1 MNQWYHVA
9 AVKNGGTIRVFING
23 TAGSDHT
30 VHSSGI
36 NNGNG
41 TFSIGGDVATSSG
54 GGFANGHISNVK
66 VTKGQALYW
75 SNFTPTSSALTTTSQ
90 GSTASNVKLLC
101 CQDGTN
107 PTASAVTPGT
117 ITSNGALG
125 ARENVIPFTQISID
139 GTNYATAAAAGLR
152 YGNNPVA
159 GASISRERGFSIIR
173 YRGANGNNNYTVD
186 HGLLKPPNFIIT
198 KNART
203 FNYDIYHSSAGAG
216 KYYILTDANS
226 RSSGFNGDPNQ
237 HVINLQYNYST
248 YPGDEY
254 IAYCWHNVSGVQHF
268 GMYYGNGD
276 SNGPYIGV
284 GFKPAV
290 LWIKRLDNSGDWWTY
305 DGERD
310 GYTNNPV
317 AAFGNWRLRLNHND
331 GGSSAASGGSD
342 GGVDILGNGF
352 KIRNQYSGQ
361 NTNDGKYFYCAWADT
376 AGLYGLAR

>member
-1 MNQWYHVA
+1 M
-9 AVKNGGTIRVFING
+9 
-23 TAGSDHT
+23 
-30 VHSSGI
+30 
-36 NNGNG
+36 
-41 TFSIGGDVATSSG
+41 
-54 GGFANGHISNVK
+54 
-66 VTKGQALYW
+66 
-75 SNFTPTSSALTTTSQ
+75 
-90 GSTASNVKLLC
+90 
-101 CQDGTN
+101 
-107 PTASAVTPGT
+107 
-117 ITSNGALG
+117 
-125 ARENVIPFTQISID
+125 
-139 GTNYATAAAAGLR
+139 R

-173 YRGANGNNNYTVD
+173 YRGANGNNDYTVD

-216 KYYILTDANS
+216 KYYILSDAVF

-268 GMYYGNGD
+268 GMYYGNGG
-276 SNGPYIGV
+276 SNGPYIGL

-290 LWIKRLDNSGDWWTY
+290 LWIKRLDDSGDWWTY

-376 AGLYGLAR
+376 AGPYGLAR